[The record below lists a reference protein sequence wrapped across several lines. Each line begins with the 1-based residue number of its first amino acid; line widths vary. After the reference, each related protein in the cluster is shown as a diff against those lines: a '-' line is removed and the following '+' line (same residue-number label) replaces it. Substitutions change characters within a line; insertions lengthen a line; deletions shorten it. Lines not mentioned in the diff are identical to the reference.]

1 MSSAFRINTNIGAL
15 KAYNALKTVTQNTA
29 KAQLR
34 LATQKR
40 INSVADDTSGF
51 TVGKSLDQKIKLM
64 QAAQN
69 NIGSATDMLSTAE
82 TQFVSVKDLIT
93 SIRTKVADATNAA
106 ADSEKIANDIH
117 SLAKE
122 MANIF
127 NTSKF
132 NNTKLLV
139 SSGSMTNG
147 TTFSFQTGVET
158 SDKLDIDYMQ
168 SSNGTVSGSSTVTH
182 SDFTLT
188 GVSSAVTDA
197 ITQVVNVGTTA
208 TAIGSLS
215 SYLNT
220 FEDAV
225 DGALS
230 KIGNFL
236 QRLDV
241 KDNFLTSA
249 ISNSQSSYSRLFDA
263 DMALEQLQATKGQI
277 SSQVATSM
285 LAQAN
290 MAPQSILSL
299 FG

>member
-15 KAYNALKTVTQNTA
+15 KAYNALKAVTDNSA
-29 KAQLR
+29 KAQLK
-34 LATQKR
+34 LATQRR

-51 TVGKSLDQKIKLM
+51 AVGKSLDQKIKLM

-69 NIGSATDMLSTAE
+69 NIGSAKDMLSTAE
-82 TQFVSVKDLIT
+82 TQLVSVKDIIT
-93 SIRTKVADATNAA
+93 SLRAKVADATNAA
-106 ADSEKIANDIH
+106 ADSDKISSDIK

-122 MANIF
+122 LANIF
-127 NTSKF
+127 NTTKF

-139 SSGSMTNG
+139 STSAMSGG
-147 TTFSFQTGVET
+147 TTFSFQTGADST
-158 SDKLDIDYMQ
+158 DKLDVDYLR
-168 SSNGTVSGSSTVTH
+168 SSAGTISGSTTVTAG
-182 SDFTLT
+182 DFTLT
-188 GVSSAVTDA
+188 GVSSAVSDA
-197 ITQVVNVGTTA
+197 ITQLISVGTTA
-208 TAIGSLS
+208 SAIGSLS
-215 SYLNT
+215 AYLDT
-220 FEDAV
+220 FENAV
-225 DGALS
+225 DGSLS
-230 KIGNFL
+230 KIGNYV

-263 DMALEQLQATKGQI
+263 DMALEQLNATKGQI
-277 SSQVATSM
+277 SAQVATSM